1 MRVMVLGGTRFIG
14 AAIVEELHDHGHEQL
29 LVHRGEHEP
38 DGAGRLADHLHA
50 DRRDLPHLRGA
61 VADFD
66 PEALVDTGA
75 MSAAD
80 AEAAL
85 AAVGDGTRLLV
96 LSSMDVY
103 RAFGA
108 MLAGTETD
116 ALPLDETSPVR
127 PERYPYRG
135 HPRLGGEAWLQ
146 EYEKLDVEAAYL
158 ARERRGSETQRPTPL
173 GWVSHSAAEAT
184 EGIHR
189 QYRRCTRTAQ
199 RSSRCR
205 PSPPTT
211 GRWPPDEGLQPGR
224 GRRPPPR
231 PRRYGGGP

>member
-14 AAIVEELHDHGHEQL
+14 TAIVEELHGHGHEL
-29 LVHRGEHEP
+29 LLIHRGEHEP
-38 DGAGRLADHLHA
+38 DGAAAQTDHLHA

-66 PEALVDTGA
+66 PEGMVDTGA

-80 AEAAL
+80 AETAL

-127 PERYPYRG
+127 PERY
-135 HPRLGGEAWLQ
+135 
-146 EYEKLDVEAAYL
+146 
-158 ARERRGSETQRPTPL
+158 
-173 GWVSHSAAEAT
+173 
-184 EGIHR
+184 
-189 QYRRCTRTAQ
+189 
-199 RSSRCR
+199 RSSARGLP
-205 PSPPTT
+205 PSGQT
-211 GRWPPDEGLQPGR
+211 
-224 GRRPPPR
+224 
-231 PRRYGGGP
+231 